1 MTIDGVK
8 CDRGIIDA
16 CETAVKAKG
25 DGRVS
30 KEDAEKV
37 FAKAADGFKVT
48 RCARW
53 TLRYCLAH
61 FKWTEAAVTYLAEQ
75 MKAATQEDEPTKPQS
90 HPQTHK
96 VTKPHTQKPINP
108 QITHSETYKLTKL
121 SSNKSRLSAENRP
134 SRKRGARN
142 VPTQAAEAQKPL
154 QHARPTRR

>member
-1 MTIDGVK
+1 MGGCASGSSEGDSYYVTIDGVK

-37 FAKAADGFKVT
+37 FAKAAEGFKVT

-61 FKWTEAAVTYLAEQ
+61 FKWTEAAVT
-75 MKAATQEDEPTKPQS
+75 
-90 HPQTHK
+90 
-96 VTKPHTQKPINP
+96 
-108 QITHSETYKLTKL
+108 
-121 SSNKSRLSAENRP
+121 
-134 SRKRGARN
+134 
-142 VPTQAAEAQKPL
+142 
-154 QHARPTRR
+154 

>member
-37 FAKAADGFKVT
+37 FAKAAEGFKVT

-53 TLRYCLAH
+53 TLRWRTMCTLDV
-61 FKWTEAAVTYLAEQ
+61 AVLLGAFQ
-75 MKAATQEDEPTKPQS
+75 MD
-90 HPQTHK
+90 
-96 VTKPHTQKPINP
+96 
-108 QITHSETYKLTKL
+108 
-121 SSNKSRLSAENRP
+121 
-134 SRKRGARN
+134 
-142 VPTQAAEAQKPL
+142 
-154 QHARPTRR
+154 